1 MCTKKNKMMQKTLA
15 LLLFISCGFLNALE
29 SGFNPELQDN
39 FTIIVSSHNY
49 DLNPHTASYSAEAQ
63 LLTGLYEGLF
73 TYDPITLDP
82 VPAIAK
88 SYRLSRDKKRWTF
101 ILRDDVKFS
110 NGSPVTSED
119 VIRSWL
125 MLLSNKNASFSSLF
139 DIVEGAA
146 DFRNGKSS
154 PESVGLTAVDE
165 HTVSVHLVSPASY
178 LPKLL
183 CMAAFS
189 IVDAEQAAFSGPFV
203 ISQVLPDRLILSK
216 NENYYDKEKVP
227 LNQITVILSSDDEEN
242 TFAYNTGSADWLSA
256 SFKNDSLLIKDS
268 VQLCAEFATQYFFFR
283 IRDNIWK
290 NKELRAAI
298 LEAVPWE
305 QIRENSYVQAT
316 TLVYPLAGYP
326 VPQGYLYTDKNE
338 AELLLSDAKKSLGI
352 NKDERLAIKFAVPD
366 AEYMIKK
373 AELLQS
379 AWKEIGVD
387 LEIIKVPDI
396 EYLSSI
402 ETIDA
407 DLFTYTWIGDFADP
421 LAFLEL
427 FRGGSTM
434 NVSNWANPEYDS
446 LLDQSALYTDSTHSE
461 LLSKAEQILLDEA
474 VIMPVQHPVSVNVIN
489 LNAVGG
495 WALNAFDIHPLK
507 YLFKRETKT
516 QVPDIAMLTH
526 TH

>member
-1 MCTKKNKMMQKTLA
+1 MMQKTLA

-125 MLLSNKNASFSSLF
+125 MLLSNKDASFSSLF

-189 IVDAEQAAFSGPFV
+189 IVDAEQAAFSGPF
-203 ISQVLPDRLILSK
+203 
-216 NENYYDKEKVP
+216 
-227 LNQITVILSSDDEEN
+227 TG
-242 TFAYNTGSADWLSA
+242 FAG
-256 SFKNDSLLIKDS
+256 
-268 VQLCAEFATQYFFFR
+268 Q
-283 IRDNIWK
+283 
-290 NKELRAAI
+290 
-298 LEAVPWE
+298 
-305 QIRENSYVQAT
+305 
-316 TLVYPLAGYP
+316 
-326 VPQGYLYTDKNE
+326 
-338 AELLLSDAKKSLGI
+338 
-352 NKDERLAIKFAVPD
+352 
-366 AEYMIKK
+366 
-373 AELLQS
+373 
-379 AWKEIGVD
+379 
-387 LEIIKVPDI
+387 
-396 EYLSSI
+396 
-402 ETIDA
+402 
-407 DLFTYTWIGDFADP
+407 
-421 LAFLEL
+421 
-427 FRGGSTM
+427 
-434 NVSNWANPEYDS
+434 
-446 LLDQSALYTDSTHSE
+446 TDS
-461 LLSKAEQILLDEA
+461 
-474 VIMPVQHPVSVNVIN
+474 
-489 LNAVGG
+489 
-495 WALNAFDIHPLK
+495 F
-507 YLFKRETKT
+507 
-516 QVPDIAMLTH
+516 
-526 TH
+526 

>member
-1 MCTKKNKMMQKTLA
+1 M
-15 LLLFISCGFLNALE
+15 
-29 SGFNPELQDN
+29 
-39 FTIIVSSHNY
+39 
-49 DLNPHTASYSAEAQ
+49 
-63 LLTGLYEGLF
+63 
-73 TYDPITLDP
+73 
-82 VPAIAK
+82 
-88 SYRLSRDKKRWTF
+88 
-101 ILRDDVKFS
+101 
-110 NGSPVTSED
+110 
-119 VIRSWL
+119 
-125 MLLSNKNASFSSLF
+125 
-139 DIVEGAA
+139 
-146 DFRNGKSS
+146 
-154 PESVGLTAVDE
+154 
-165 HTVSVHLVSPASY
+165 
-178 LPKLL
+178 
-183 CMAAFS
+183 
-189 IVDAEQAAFSGPFV
+189 
-203 ISQVLPDRLILSK
+203 
-216 NENYYDKEKVP
+216 
-227 LNQITVILSSDDEEN
+227 NQITVILSSDDEEN

-402 ETIDA
+402 GTIDA